1 MTYYVLQGLTNYS
14 KVMQD
19 IKAAWAAVAQS
30 TNSQKNSLKVKKK
43 RPSSNEMNAALQK
56 PIKHVEKM
64 KSKWINSITPFSDI
78 PPERQ
83 PGLIP
88 YASDMGDPTAY
99 FDGFVKANLSDEV
112 DYGSIFEEVDMEDH
126 DIISS
131 TIVIES
137 KSDSAGIPH
146 EVTRNEDCD
155 SIKVKYVR
163 NIDRSKTFNR
173 RPIFSEPALEEHEID
188 WRALP
193 VEVKVVGRIAY
204 SESFCIGNGSLGT
217 KVFVG
222 LHDEH
227 GNAAIKKFPK
237 RGVDDQKGRLLL
249 ELAEIEKN
257 MLLSICRSGRHKNVV
272 EYLGFE
278 EDDHNY
284 YLALE
289 LCDFSLHAVYNLQE
303 MEEAR
308 SFFRNPNMQKEF
320 VSQLL
325 SGLAFLHSLQI
336 VHGDFRPK
344 NVLLDLSYRVKIADF
359 GLSSKVD
366 CKDDSFS
373 WGTQPHGADGWFA
386 PEVYLEERKTM
397 AVDIFSAGCIIFMVL
412 TDGHHPFHFNPYH
425 IVRDIF
431 DGSPLVGN
439 PEAFDLCG
447 WMLAHTNFE
456 RPLATEALEHPFLW
470 SAEQRVSYLKGVC
483 HDIDK
488 NRKIVED
495 FLVWL
500 PQVIDPSKLRTI
512 RYDEAGT
519 KRWFLPP
526 GSDSLN
532 KSTEGK
538 LSWMERLP
546 ADLRSRISR

>member
-1 MTYYVLQGLTNYS
+1 
-14 KVMQD
+14 MQD
-19 IKAAWAAVAQS
+19 IKAAWGAMAQ
-30 TNSQKNSLKVKKK
+30 NQKSSSKDSSKAKKK
-43 RPSSNEMNAALQK
+43 RPGCRETHEAFQK
-56 PIKHVEKM
+56 PTKRGEK
-64 KSKWINSITPFSDI
+64 NSYEYSQGIPLDAPPVRSQGTIPEAADI
-78 PPERQ
+78 R
-83 PGLIP
+83 
-88 YASDMGDPTAY
+88 DPL
-99 FDGFVKANLSDEV
+99 GFTGYLNDLEPMSLDDVV
-112 DYGSIFEEVDMEDH
+112 DYGSIFEEVAMHDH
-126 DIISS
+126 DLISS
-131 TIVIES
+131 EIMLEAMSDMGGTLNEVS
-137 KSDSAGIPH
+137 KKQHD
-146 EVTRNEDCD
+146 EYD

-163 NIDRSKTFNR
+163 NIDRTKTFNR
-173 RPIFSEPALEEHEID
+173 KPICSEPTLEVHENDSKTI
-188 WRALP
+188 P

-204 SESFCIGNGSLGT
+204 SESYCIGNGSLGT
-217 KVFVG
+217 KVYVG

-237 RGVDDQKGRLLL
+237 RGADDQKGRLLL
-249 ELAEIEKN
+249 ELAEVEKN
-257 MLLSICRSGRHKNVV
+257 VLLSICRSGRHKNVV

-278 EDDHNY
+278 EDEFNY

-308 SFFRNPNMQKEF
+308 SFFRNPAMQKEF

-325 SGLAFLHSLQI
+325 GGLAYLHSLQI

-366 CKDDSFS
+366 CKDDSFT

-397 AVDIFSAGCIIFMVL
+397 AVDIFSAGCIIFLVL

-431 DGSPLVGN
+431 DGSPLIGS

-447 WMLAHTNFE
+447 WMLAHTNLE
-456 RPLATEALEHPFLW
+456 RPIATEVLEHPFLW
-470 SAEQRVSYLKGVC
+470 SAHQRTQYIN
-483 HDIDK
+483 DISDNMDTNK
-488 NRKIVED
+488 SIIQD
-495 FLVWL
+495 FLVWM
-500 PQVIDPSKLRTI
+500 PQEIDPSKLKSQRS
-512 RYDEAGT
+512 DEAGT
-519 KRWFLPP
+519 KRWPLPP

-532 KSTEGK
+532 SCRQTR
-538 LSWMERLP
+538 LSWTDLLP
-546 ADLRSRISR
+546 IELMTWLSR